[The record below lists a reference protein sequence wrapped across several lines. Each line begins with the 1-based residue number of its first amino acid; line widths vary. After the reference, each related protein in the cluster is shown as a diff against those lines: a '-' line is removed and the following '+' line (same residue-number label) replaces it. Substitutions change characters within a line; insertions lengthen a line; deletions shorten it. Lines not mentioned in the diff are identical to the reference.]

1 VIARIRLFVLMV
13 RPAVLLL
20 LVMYLALGLA
30 QAGGGQNPL
39 LLAVPA
45 LVIVGFL
52 LFSTALN
59 DLADEAVDRVNLP
72 TDSRRLLVSGARSR
86 RDLGLVAATTG
97 CLTVLAAATLGWQ
110 SAAVVVIGMTVSAG
124 YSLPPT
130 RLASRGA
137 AAALLLPA
145 CYVAV
150 PYLLGVF
157 ATTSAVTP
165 GDLALLAGLYLGFI
179 GRILLKDFRDVRGD
193 ALFGKRTFLVRHGR
207 AATCRTSA
215 LFWVTGTLV
224 IVATTRSIS
233 WTLVVVLGLLL
244 AIAVLLLRQLAVDRG
259 RRRDDALI
267 STLAIVGRGMMLVLL
282 GHLSVVNAGWSAV
295 PSSVLVALL
304 GVLTLGQA
312 HDMMT
317 RGPRLVAWRTE
328 AMTATDVPAGESGL
342 SR

>member
-1 VIARIRLFVLMV
+1 MTSRSRLFVLMV

-45 LVIVGFL
+45 LVMVGFL

-72 TDSRRLLVSGARSR
+72 ADSRRLLVTGARSR
-86 RDLGLVAATTG
+86 RDLRLVAATTG
-97 CLTVLAAATLGWQ
+97 CLTVLAAATVGWQ
-110 SAAVVVIGMTVSAG
+110 AAVVVLVGMAVSAG

-137 AAALLLPA
+137 VAALLLPA

-150 PYLLGVF
+150 PYLLGIF
-157 ATTSAVTP
+157 ATAMAVTP
-165 GDLALLAGLYLGFI
+165 GDLALLLGLYLGFI

-215 LFWVTGTLV
+215 LFWLTGTVVVL
-224 IVATTRSIS
+224 ATTRSPS
-233 WTLVVVLGLLL
+233 LVLIVALAVLAVL
-244 AIAVLLLRQLAVDRG
+244 AMLLLRQLAVDRG
-259 RRRDDALI
+259 RQRDERLI

-282 GHLSVVNAGWSAV
+282 GHLSVVNAGWSVVA
-295 PSSVLVALL
+295 SSALL
-304 GVLTLGQA
+304 VLLCVLTLGQA

-317 RGPRLVAWRTE
+317 RGPRLVAWSPKGV
-328 AMTATDVPAGESGL
+328 TARQVPAGEADV